1 MMNVITNSDNMF
13 NFLNK
18 RSEMLSFSS
27 KIYLMINVLQGL
39 RLIKQYNVVHMD
51 LSPSNVIV
59 NPNYMTQLI
68 DFGQSYH
75 EKICGK
81 GKYFQ

>member
-1 MMNVITNSDNMF
+1 MLMMNVITNSDNLF

-39 RLIKQYNVVHMD
+39 RLIK
-51 LSPSNVIV
+51 
-59 NPNYMTQLI
+59 
-68 DFGQSYH
+68 
-75 EKICGK
+75 
-81 GKYFQ
+81 